1 VVANGP
7 KRIVVQVKSDDISG
21 WRTALRNMGNLVRDD
36 LSSTPH
42 GPYTGCGQWA
52 SRPLPAGDLTEAPK
66 LARMTK
72 VGVTAS
78 VCSNSLQ
85 RFDHDATDH
94 AAGVETVPS
103 GVTEVIRAQ
112 EREDAYLKLP

>member
-1 VVANGP
+1 
-7 KRIVVQVKSDDISG
+7 
-21 WRTALRNMGNLVRDD
+21 
-36 LSSTPH
+36 
-42 GPYTGCGQWA
+42 
-52 SRPLPAGDLTEAPK
+52 
-66 LARMTK
+66 MTK

-94 AAGVETVPS
+94 AVGVETVPS